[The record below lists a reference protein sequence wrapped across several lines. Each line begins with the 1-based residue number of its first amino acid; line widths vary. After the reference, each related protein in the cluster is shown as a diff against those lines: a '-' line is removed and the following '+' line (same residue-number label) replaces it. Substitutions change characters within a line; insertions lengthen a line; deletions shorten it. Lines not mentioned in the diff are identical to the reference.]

1 MLNALRRS
9 KAPVAIFLMKGIKLQ
24 GVIAGF
30 DNFSIQLRRGG
41 TGQLVYKHSVA
52 TIAPSLWPDDLV
64 PEEGGSSAATLQ
76 DDFLERARA
85 DRSVMNLFL
94 MNGVQLEG
102 LVRDFDQYCLV
113 LERPGQTQMIY
124 KHAISTLQHASGDSA
139 KRVRVAEQVA

>member
-9 KAPVAIFLMKGIKLQ
+9 KAPVAIFLVKGIKLQ

-41 TGQLVYKHSVA
+41 TGQLVYKHAVA
-52 TIAPSLWPDDLV
+52 TIAPSLWPDDRV
-64 PEEGGSSAATLQ
+64 PDEGGTAAATLQ

-124 KHAISTLQHASGDSA
+124 KHAISTLQHAAGDGA
-139 KRVRVAEQVA
+139 ERVRVAEQVA